1 MKAVLLFLTMLIA
14 TTLSCFGNV
23 REYESTPNI
32 EMHGNVIQSCIV
44 ETFVKAVEHCTTSKA
59 AYVEIDEIYV
69 DDGNPLLTN
78 EVIDS
83 IKSKLKQPL
92 IIVKLAN
99 LKSNPE
105 YLRDKLTKD
114 NIIKWDV
121 QLKLYDNKIRV
132 KVIPWG
138 VTVEKKRGRTIMPH
152 SFVDW
157 YIGRFEY
164 DCEADKW
171 IFRNFE
177 YGWI

>member
-1 MKAVLLFLTMLIA
+1 M
-14 TTLSCFGNV
+14 TT
-23 REYESTPNI
+23 
-32 EMHGNVIQSCIV
+32 
-44 ETFVKAVEHCTTSKA
+44 
-59 AYVEIDEIYV
+59 
-69 DDGNPLLTN
+69 

-99 LKSNPE
+99 LRSNPE

-121 QLKLYDNKIRV
+121 QLKLYANKIRV

-152 SFVDW
+152 SFVEW

>member
-1 MKAVLLFLTMLIA
+1 M
-14 TTLSCFGNV
+14 
-23 REYESTPNI
+23 
-32 EMHGNVIQSCIV
+32 
-44 ETFVKAVEHCTTSKA
+44 
-59 AYVEIDEIYV
+59 
-69 DDGNPLLTN
+69 TN

-99 LKSNPE
+99 LKSNHE

-138 VTVEKKRGRTIMPH
+138 VSVEKKRWRTITPH
-152 SFVDW
+152 VFVDW

-164 DCEADKW
+164 DCESDKW
-171 IFRNFE
+171 IFVNFE